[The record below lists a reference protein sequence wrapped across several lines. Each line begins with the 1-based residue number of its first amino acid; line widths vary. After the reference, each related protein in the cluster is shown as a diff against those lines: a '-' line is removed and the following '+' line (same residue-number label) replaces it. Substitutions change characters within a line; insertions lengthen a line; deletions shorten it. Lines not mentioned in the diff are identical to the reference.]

1 MKINLLNNYNSEI
14 LKNKK
19 QYETIFKGF
28 NKIFFVNKVL
38 LLTKNDY
45 VEKLDYIF
53 QRNKL
58 QKLLL
63 IIETNDGYIFGACS
77 NFNNFNRKRLI
88 NNFVFDV
95 TNDKIFICRFGWYSS
110 SKRFGIDNYF
120 HVSPDITNLSIF
132 LSLSS
137 LCLKDLKL
145 TIENKLIDTKTL
157 SKSLVERKINKLE
170 VYEVSYN
177 FWNFN

>member
-53 QRNKL
+53 QQNKL
-58 QKLLL
+58 KKLLL

-77 NFNNFNRKRLI
+77 NFNNNFKRKRLI

-95 TNDKIFICRFGWYSS
+95 TNDKIFTCRFGYSS
-110 SKRFGIDNYF
+110 YKTFGIDNYF
-120 HVSPDITNLSIF
+120 HVSLDNTNLSIF
-132 LSLSS
+132 FSLSS

-177 FWNFN
+177 FWNIS

>member
-1 MKINLLNNYNSEI
+1 MIIIKWKENNYNSEI

-28 NKIFFVNKVL
+28 NKIFFVNKIL
-38 LLTKNDY
+38 SLAKNDC
-45 VEKLDYIF
+45 VKELDYIF
-53 QRNKL
+53 RLNKPK
-58 QKLLL
+58 KLLL
-63 IIETNDGYIFGACS
+63 IIETNDWYIFGACS
-77 NFNNFNRKRLI
+77 NFNKKRLI
-88 NNFVFDV
+88 NNFFFGV

-110 SKRFGIDNYF
+110 SKSFGIDNYF
-120 HVSPDITNLSIF
+120 HVSSDITNSSIF

-177 FWNFN
+177 PWNFN